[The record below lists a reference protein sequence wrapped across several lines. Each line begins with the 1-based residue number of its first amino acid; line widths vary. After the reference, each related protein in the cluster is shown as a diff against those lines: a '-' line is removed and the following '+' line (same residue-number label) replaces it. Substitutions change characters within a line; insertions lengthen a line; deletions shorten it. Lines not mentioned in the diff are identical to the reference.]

1 MRKLLFVPFSL
12 VGSVL
17 AGLVAKRLFGRLW
30 SAVDDQSP
38 PQPEHRR
45 ATWPKL
51 VGALALEGAVF
62 KAVSG
67 AFDHV
72 MRRVFG
78 RLTGSW
84 PGDESPQPASG

>member
-1 MRKLLFVPFSL
+1 MKKILFLPFSF
-12 VGSVL
+12 VGGIL
-17 AGLVAKRLFGRLW
+17 AGMVAKKVFGRLW
-30 SAVDDQSP
+30 GAVDDESP
-38 PQPEHRR
+38 PQPEQRR

-67 AFDHV
+67 AFDHL

-84 PGDESPQPASG
+84 PGEDSPQPAAG

>member
-1 MRKLLFVPFSL
+1 MKKLLFVPFSL
-12 VGSVL
+12 VGGIL
-17 AGLVAKRLFGRLW
+17 AGLVSKKLFGRLW
-30 SAVDDQSP
+30 GAVDDQSP

-67 AFDHV
+67 AFDHL

-78 RLTGSW
+78 RLTGTW
-84 PGDESPQPASG
+84 PGDDSPQPASG

>member
-1 MRKLLFVPFSL
+1 MKKLLFVPFSL
-12 VGSVL
+12 VGGVL
-17 AGLVAKRLFGRLW
+17 AGLVSKKLFGRLW
-30 SAVDDQSP
+30 GAVDDQSP
-38 PQPEHRR
+38 PQPEQRQ

-51 VGALALEGAVF
+51 LGGLALEGAVF

-67 AFDHV
+67 AFDHL

-84 PGDESPQPASG
+84 PGEDSPQPVSG

>member
-1 MRKLLFVPFSL
+1 MKKLLFVPFSL
-12 VGSVL
+12 IGGIL
-17 AGLVAKRLFGRLW
+17 AGLVSKRLFGRLW
-30 SAVDDQSP
+30 GAVDEQSP
-38 PQPEHRR
+38 PQPEQRR

-67 AFDHV
+67 AFDHL

-84 PGDESPQPASG
+84 PGDDAAEPASG

>member
-1 MRKLLFVPFSL
+1 MKKLLFVPFTL
-12 VGSVL
+12 VGGIL
-17 AGLVAKRLFGRLW
+17 AGLVSKKLFGRLW
-30 SAVDDQSP
+30 GAVDDQSP

-67 AFDHV
+67 AFDHL
-72 MRRVFG
+72 MPRVFG
-78 RLTGSW
+78 RLTGTW
-84 PGDESPQPASG
+84 PGEDSPQPASG

>member
-1 MRKLLFVPFSL
+1 MKKLLFLPFSL
-12 VGSVL
+12 VGGIL
-17 AGLVAKRLFGRLW
+17 AGLVSKRLFGRLW

-51 VGALALEGAVF
+51 VVALALEGAVF

-67 AFDHV
+67 AFDHL
-72 MRRVFG
+72 MRRLFG

-84 PGDESPQPASG
+84 PGEDSPQAASG